1 MTIQPSPLMTPPL
14 GGNPIIT
21 CGPSE
26 AIGGR
31 MAIQPSPPPC
41 QFFPYQIFWALNFLL
56 LSCPSIISKI
66 QESGIM
72 VYLAVFGGI
81 FYTYSQDRSNCHI
94 TLLFKIV
101 IYFYGFTGL
110 LDRVWLKNQLA
121 KIPQVIL
128 YFFTPLLFFYLT
140 VH

>member
-1 MTIQPSPLMTPPL
+1 
-14 GGNPIIT
+14 
-21 CGPSE
+21 
-26 AIGGR
+26 
-31 MAIQPSPPPC
+31 
-41 QFFPYQIFWALNFLL
+41 
-56 LSCPSIISKI
+56 
-66 QESGIM
+66 M

-101 IYFYGFTGL
+101 IYFYSFTGL